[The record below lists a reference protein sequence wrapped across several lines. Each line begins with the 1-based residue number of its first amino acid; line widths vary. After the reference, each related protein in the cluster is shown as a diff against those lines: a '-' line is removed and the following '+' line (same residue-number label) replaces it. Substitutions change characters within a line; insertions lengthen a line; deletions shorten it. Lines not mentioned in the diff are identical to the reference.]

1 MSFDFLVIVK
11 QELYEAWFLCSSGFA
26 NCGQEE
32 IAFILEKRI
41 AEDVFPY
48 EMLKVYRT
56 LYSLVLNQG
65 ELTHFQLDVSVF
77 LIVLLM

>member
-1 MSFDFLVIVK
+1 MK
-11 QELYEAWFLCSSGFA
+11 QELHEAWFLCSVGFA
-26 NCGQEE
+26 SCDQEE

-65 ELTHFQLDVSVF
+65 EFDFTHYYHVQGRREVIDIGGVT
-77 LIVLLM
+77 